1 MLFKETSLLLTAYAL
16 LGMLMRT
23 LAGRAG
29 ARKRSLV
36 ALIVRDDRRGLARP
50 CGAGYQDLLRQG
62 RAALS
67 RDISPT
73 SLRYRSASQIVP
85 RKPCRTPDREV
96 RTSKRMSGNRPATPR
111 IPAAAPDRTS
121 PHRSGRQ

>member
-1 MLFKETSLLLTAYAL
+1 MHYAL

-67 RDISPT
+67 HGIFR
-73 SLRYRSASQIVP
+73 
-85 RKPCRTPDREV
+85 
-96 RTSKRMSGNRPATPR
+96 RP
-111 IPAAAPDRTS
+111 
-121 PHRSGRQ
+121 RSGTGALRRSFPGSGAVRPIGK